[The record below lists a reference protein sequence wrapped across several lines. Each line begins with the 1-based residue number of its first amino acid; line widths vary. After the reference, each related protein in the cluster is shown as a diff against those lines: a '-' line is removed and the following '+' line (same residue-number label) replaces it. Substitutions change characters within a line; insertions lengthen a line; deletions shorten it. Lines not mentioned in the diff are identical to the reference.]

1 MSGSLD
7 STHLEPTLDEFIIQV
22 LSGDA
27 DPSVTERVQQ
37 WRAESSENEAHFGS
51 LARVWS
57 LTEPEVSR
65 EIGQPV
71 ETGVILS
78 AAEQRRRSEDRT
90 EVIPIGSRP
99 RRFVLGSRAARWSLA
114 LAAGIA
120 AVAFGVGTGVFTPG
134 PRPEAVFLAQV
145 DAPSTVSLRDGS
157 FVKLA
162 PGSRLEVWDSGVQR
176 TVTLSG
182 RGFFAVAHEA
192 ERPFIVRSADTET
205 RVMGTRFE
213 VSETAGGV
221 RTVVVDGRVAMSNA
235 QGSVEVPAGSLGL
248 TVRDVAPTTETPD
261 DIYALL
267 DWPTGLML
275 FQGTPLDRVA
285 QEVGRRY
292 GQVVEVRG
300 EALQALR
307 ISGTFEEEGFEEVVL
322 ALCETTGVECA
333 LTEDGATIGR

>member
-1 MSGSLD
+1 
-7 STHLEPTLDEFIIQV
+7 LDELIIQV

-27 DPSVTERVQQ
+27 DPSATERVQH
-37 WRAESSENEAHFGS
+37 WRAESAENEAHFGT

-57 LTEPEVSR
+57 LTEPVDVR
-65 EIGQPV
+65 EAGQPV
-71 ETGVILS
+71 ETAIILA

-90 EVIPIGSRP
+90 AVIPIGTRS
-99 RRFVLGSRAARWSLA
+99 RRFDLGSTVMRWGAA

-120 AVAFGVGTGVFTPG
+120 AVAVGIGTGLFTPG
-134 PRPEAVFLAQV
+134 PRPVASYLAQADV
-145 DAPSTVSLRDGS
+145 PSTVSLGDGS

-162 PGSRLEVWDSGVQR
+162 PGSSLEVWDSEAER

-192 ERPFIVRSADTET
+192 ERPFIVRSGDTET
-205 RVMGTRFE
+205 RVLGTRFE
-213 VSETAGGV
+213 VSETSDGV
-221 RTVVVDGRVAMSNA
+221 RTVVVDGRVALSNA
-235 QGSVEVPAGSLGL
+235 QGAVEVPAGSLGQAG
-248 TVRDVAPTTETPD
+248 VGVAPTSETPD

-275 FQGTPLDRVA
+275 FQGTPLGRVA

-300 EALQALR
+300 ETLQALR
-307 ISGTFEEEGFEEVVL
+307 ISGTFEEERFEEVVL
-322 ALCETTGVECA
+322 VRTLMGRCGNRGWNP
-333 LTEDGATIGR
+333 LATKRLLSA

>member
-1 MSGSLD
+1 
-7 STHLEPTLDEFIIQV
+7 LDEFIIQV

-27 DPSVTERVQQ
+27 DPSVTERVRQ
-37 WRAESSENEAHFGS
+37 WRAESAENEAHFGT

-57 LTEPEVSR
+57 LTEPEAIN
-65 EIGQPV
+65 ETGDPI
-71 ETGVILS
+71 ETGVILA
-78 AAEQRRRSEDRT
+78 AAEERRSSNRT

-99 RRFVLGSRAARWSLA
+99 RPFDLGSRAARWSVA

-120 AVAFGVGTGVFTPG
+120 AVALGVGTGVFTPG
-134 PRPEAVFLAQV
+134 PRPAAAFLAQA
-145 DAPSTVSLRDGS
+145 DAPSTVSLSDGS

-162 PGSRLEVWDSGVQR
+162 PGSSLEVWDSEVER

-192 ERPFIVRSADTET
+192 ERPFIVRSGDTET

-213 VSETAGGV
+213 VSETGGGV
-221 RTVVVDGRVAMSNA
+221 RTVVIDGRVAMSNA
-235 QGSVEVPAGSLGL
+235 QGSVEVPAGSLGQA
-248 TVRDVAPTTETPD
+248 VGGVAPTTETPD
-261 DIYALL
+261 DVYALL

-275 FQGTPLDRVA
+275 FQGTPLGRVA

-300 EALQALR
+300 QALQALR
-307 ISGTFEEEGFEEVVL
+307 ISGTFEEEGFEEVL
-322 ALCETTGVECA
+322 LTLCETAGVECA
-333 LTEDGATIGR
+333 LTEDGATIGG